1 MIMQLRPYQEQSVTE
16 LSLNFK
22 DHQRQIL
29 CLPTGGGKTIVFSDI
44 VEKAAK
50 RGTVTLV
57 LTDRTE
63 LFKQTIK
70 ALAKFNIVTEEISPK
85 RKEVYKKATVYV
97 GMVETLK
104 RRKELLDELPI
115 ELIICDEAHKQNFN
129 KILDAFP
136 EAYTIG
142 ATATPVG
149 KHLHTYYTNIV
160 HTVDVP
166 ELVDNGYLV
175 PCKPFQMVD
184 DFSDLEVKRGD
195 YTTKSLGEHFQKTII
210 YDGVVKWWKQK
221 AMGKKTIVFNCSIEH
236 SEAVTEHFKQAGISA
251 ESITSKTSPEE
262 RKRILSAFANNSFSV
277 LNNCGILTTGYD
289 EPSIGCVILNR
300 ATESLPLFLQMIGR
314 GSRLIDGKT
323 GFLPTREERLL
334 SISTSSKPNFTVLD
348 FGGNHDRHGLW
359 CEAREWSIDKPK
371 RKKTGIQVAPV
382 KSCPQCEAM
391 LMVQAKECNFCNYVF
406 PENDREFKEGGVMK
420 EITVADYEGQKV
432 SALSVDDLIVLQD
445 LKKYKS
451 AYIWRVIR
459 SMGLEALKE
468 YTSKKDYKQG
478 WFFKQKALLN
488 DSDFNDHQ
496 IKI

>member
-1 MIMQLRPYQEQSVTE
+1 MQLRPYQAQSVTE
-16 LSLNFK
+16 LSQGFK

-85 RKEVYKKATVYV
+85 KKHVYMQATVYV

-104 RRKELLDELPI
+104 RRKQLLDELPI

-136 EAYTIG
+136 DAYVIG
-142 ATATPVG
+142 ATATPIG
-149 KHLHTYYTNIV
+149 KHLYKYYNNIV

-184 DFSDLEVKRGD
+184 DFSDLEKKSGND
-195 YTTKSLGEHFQKTII
+195 FTTESLGNHFQKTTV
-210 YDGVVKWWKQK
+210 YDGVVQWWKQK

-289 EPSIGCVILNR
+289 EPTIGCVILNR

-314 GSRLIDGKT
+314 GSRLIDGST
-323 GFLPTREERLL
+323 GFLPTREERLF
-334 SISTSSKPNFTVLD
+334 SIASSSKPNFTVLD

-359 CEAREWSIDKPK
+359 SEAREWSLEKPK
-371 RKKTGIQVAPV
+371 RKKAGVQVAPV
-382 KSCPQCEAM
+382 KTCPQCEAM
-391 LMVQAKECNFCNYVF
+391 LMVQAKECDFCQYVF
-406 PENDREFKEGGVMK
+406 PENDRELKQGGVMQ
-420 EITVADYEGQKV
+420 EMTVSDYEGQQI
-432 SALSVDDLIVLQD
+432 SALSVDDLINLQN

-451 AYIWRVIR
+451 AYIWRIIR
-459 SMGLEALKE
+459 SMGIDALKE
-468 YTSKKDYKQG
+468 YTKKKEYKKG
-478 WFFKQKALLN
+478 WYIKQKDLLN
-488 DSDFNDHQ
+488 DAEFNDH
-496 IKI
+496 KITV